1 MICIKHFESKYAIKG
16 KRNKLDWKLNP
27 VPTIHSVEAL
37 KKPSVLCSSLA
48 PRREPKRRIFQKD
61 QLEQFKNNDSIND
74 FTDSSEKT
82 CPSGFECKINDDCIV
97 YYKLEFDLVTS
108 FPAISQSIKVDKDLH
123 VQGRPLFYIPK
134 SS

>member
-1 MICIKHFESKYAIKG
+1 MICIKHFESKYVIKG

-37 KKPSVLCSSLA
+37 KKPSVLCSPSA